1 MFDLPKYYQ
10 NSLDLL
16 CELIACPSFSK
27 EEDGAAAILQTW
39 LCKSGV
45 DSQSKRNNVYA
56 YTPNFNPDLPVILLN
71 SHLDTVRP
79 AFSWTRNPFK
89 PDIED
94 GKIYG
99 LGSNDAGGAL
109 VSLATIFIHYYQ
121 NPSDKFNLIFAAS
134 AEEEIS
140 GQNGIQSLLQELGKV
155 DFAIVGE
162 PTEMKMAIAERG
174 LMVLDLTTY
183 GETGH
188 AASGKGINAIYHAMK
203 DIEWIRNYQFPKI
216 SELLGPVKMQVT
228 CINSENKQHNVI
240 PDSCHFV
247 ADIRI
252 NEHYSHENILSEL
265 RSNLTSDIVP
275 RSTRLRSS
283 IIPLDHPLAKSGLN
297 LGWEYYGS
305 PTVSDK
311 ALMPFPAL
319 KLGPGLSTRSHIA
332 DEFIYLEEIKSAIQL
347 YYQLL
352 ENLEI

>member
-1 MFDLPKYYQ
+1 MFDLQKYYQ
-10 NSLDLL
+10 NSVDLL
-16 CELIACPSFSK
+16 CELIVCPSFSK
-27 EEDGAAAILQTW
+27 EEDAAADLIQTW
-39 LCKSGV
+39 FREFGIDTERKL
-45 DSQSKRNNVYA
+45 NNVYA
-56 YTPNFNPDLPVILLN
+56 RSPNFNTHLPTILLN

-79 AFSWTRNPFK
+79 SASWVRDPFK
-89 PDIED
+89 AAIED
-94 GKIYG
+94 GKIFG

-109 VSLATIFIHYYQ
+109 VSLATIFIYYYQ
-121 NPSDKFNLIFAAS
+121 HPSDKFNLIFAAS

-140 GQNGIQSLLQELGKV
+140 GQNGIQSLLPELGKI

-174 LMVLDLTTY
+174 LMVLDLVAY

-188 AASGKGINAIYHAMK
+188 AAGEKGVNAIYKAMK
-203 DIEWIRNYQFPKI
+203 DIEWIRNYQFPKN

-228 CINSENKQHNVI
+228 SIDTENKQHNVI

-252 NEHYSHENILSEL
+252 NEHYSHEEILSEL
-265 RSNLTSDIVP
+265 KAKLTSDFVP

-283 IIPLDHPLAKSGLN
+283 MIPLDHPLVKSGLN

-305 PTVSDK
+305 PTISDK

-319 KLGPGLSTRSHIA
+319 KLGPGLSSRSHTA